1 MKLNL
6 FKNKT
11 NKVFIETSDNICS
24 ICLDNIT
31 CEEMKTNCGHCFHID
46 CLRKALKISPKCPY
60 CRSTISNI
68 NYKIK
73 LQKNIAEQFKKIKRK
88 IENFTEYLVENH
100 IALSFTIAL
109 PILYLSIILYILF
122 CICELISKLFVNNN
136 IEPEVEFVS
145 L

>member
-1 MKLNL
+1 MKLKL
-6 FKNKT
+6 FKKT
-11 NKVFIETSDNICS
+11 NKVFVEASDNICS
-24 ICLDNIT
+24 ICLDNI
-31 CEEMKTNCGHCFHID
+31 NCGHCFHTD
-46 CLRKALKISPKCPY
+46 CLKNSLKYSQKCPY
-60 CRSTISNI
+60 CRANISNI

-73 LQKNIAEQFKKIKRK
+73 LQKNIAEQFKKIKRTL
-88 IENFTEYLVENH
+88 ENFTEYFVENH

-109 PILYLSIILYILF
+109 PLLYLSIILYILF